1 MPRAKAKLDP
11 LLLSTTG
18 TRVDNLKLD
27 FPLRLQDIDDVLIT
41 GSGEEGITGEGR
53 KGQICED
60 VLRVQDGDHIVYS
73 EDAGGWITSSS

>member
-41 GSGEEGITGEGR
+41 GFDYVFLLLFLIPFSNHGR
-53 KGQICED
+53 
-60 VLRVQDGDHIVYS
+60 S
-73 EDAGGWITSSS
+73 ERNAIELC